1 MSGCFS
7 KFIMSST
14 FSPLATILTQNK
26 LTGNNFI
33 DWKRNLD
40 IVLTMKDYAYVLT
53 TPCPEEPVAGAMA
66 AARHEFEKWR
76 K

>member
-1 MSGCFS
+1 MSVCLFFS
-7 KFIMSST
+7 VFIMSSR

-26 LTGNNFI
+26 LTENNFI

-40 IVLTMKDYAYVLT
+40 IILTAEDHAYVLT
-53 TPCPEEPVAGAMA
+53 TPCPEEPAVGATA
-66 AARHEFEKWR
+66 AANRDFK